1 MTMVSQGNDRRNY
14 GEGGQ
19 SRIVGH
25 GNHRSEGM
33 SRRERRR
40 QPEYPPT
47 PMDEGRDRLVESVR
61 QNANTILIG
70 ETGSGKPLAGRP
82 FCWMPFPVRELP

>member
-1 MTMVSQGNDRRNY
+1 MVSQGNDRRNY

-70 ETGSGKPLAGRP
+70 VR
-82 FCWMPFPVRELP
+82 CWLNRSPNIYFRVSKTLQLMA